1 VGEARA
7 GRAAAAAV
15 APRPFCSPSSFL
27 CVQGELLEEEAFA
40 AIAADLQERLEMDI
54 ELPSR
59 EELRAAVQSSTRQLV
74 EKRLVEYLQ
83 TNQNHLSMYIVPSA
97 PVMRQME
104 DTDLIHGIKTG
115 PVG

>member
-1 VGEARA
+1 V
-7 GRAAAAAV
+7 
-15 APRPFCSPSSFL
+15 

-54 ELPSR
+54 
-59 EELRAAVQSSTRQLV
+59 ELRAAVQSSTRQLV